1 MAAPGNEMLA
11 PHNSPTKAGEP
22 VLLQRE
28 LRGTPWSIEPPQ
40 RRVPVTFLLD
50 DPCPGW
56 NPYYF
61 HGEFNPRDASHIP
74 NAFLDRFAA
83 VIERT
88 GILGKFSV
96 IPYPFGLG
104 PVSGRVEGVTDHEL
118 AEWVMT
124 VRERVA
130 PYMDLSPELVT
141 HWNALDITTETLS
154 PFWEP
159 VWVRGQ
165 SRETLAHYI
174 RYGLNILD
182 DAGLPANGVT
192 SSWST
197 GSTNEELYAAAVGDA
212 LRTMRDPAVAWYFL
226 HPDTV
231 SRYVP
236 PRLVSNDSGAAVVSI
251 VCCADEFAWG
261 PLRGGLATTDAM
273 ISPDGAAGR
282 LVEACDPRGILGIVS
297 HWQTLYSNGS
307 EAGLKALETIAQRVN
322 QYLGDRVQWMR
333 CSAIAQYAAATKCI
347 TANPRDE
354 GRTAFAADIAC
365 PAFTISR
372 PHEARTVPTSVK
384 IRRAGEARPLRR
396 VDGSQTLVPDSWT
409 VCSGRLCVCW
419 DVRRDDA
426 LVLEVLA
433 DR

>member
-1 MAAPGNEMLA
+1 MDAPVNETLA
-11 PHNSPTKAGEP
+11 PRSSATKAGEP

-28 LRGTPWSIEPPQ
+28 LRGTPWRIEPPQ
-40 RRVPVTFLLD
+40 RRVPVTFLVD

-61 HGEFNPRDASHIP
+61 HGQFNPRDASHIP
-74 NAFLDRFAA
+74 NAFLEGFAA
-83 VIERT
+83 VIERME
-88 GILGKFSV
+88 IRGKFSV

-104 PVSGRVEGVTDHEL
+104 PVSKRVEGVSDHEL
-118 AEWVMT
+118 GAWVTT
-124 VRERVA
+124 VQDRVT

-159 VWVRGQ
+159 VWVTRQ
-165 SRETLAHYI
+165 SRETLAQYI

-212 LRTMRDPAVAWYFL
+212 LGTTQNPAVTWYFL
-226 HPDTV
+226 HPDSA

-236 PRLVSNDSGAAVVSI
+236 PRLVLNDSGVAVVSI
-251 VCCADEFAWG
+251 VCCAGDIAWG
-261 PLRGGLATTDAM
+261 TLRGGPAKTNAM

-282 LVEACDPRGILGIVS
+282 LVEACDPRGIIGIVS

-307 EAGLKALETIAQRVN
+307 EAGLKALETIAQRV
-322 QYLGDRVQWMR
+322 QECLGDRVQWMR
-333 CSAIAQYAAATKCI
+333 CSAIAQYAAATARI
-347 TANPRDE
+347 TAHARDASC
-354 GRTAFAADIAC
+354 TAFAANIPC

-372 PHEARTVPTSVK
+372 SHEARTIPTSVK
-384 IRRAGEARPLRR
+384 VRRAGETRPLQRI
-396 VDGSQTLVPDSWT
+396 DAPQTLVPNSWT
-409 VCSGRLCVCW
+409 VCNERLSVCW
-419 DVRRDDA
+419 DMRRDD
-426 LVLEVLA
+426 VLILEPPM
-433 DR
+433 D